1 MGPERL
7 DLDDRGDDESL
18 FFSFTSI
25 EVATDHFSEENK
37 LGQGGFGPVYK
48 GKLVNGLEIAVKRL
62 NRMSGHGIQQFK
74 NEVKVIS
81 KLQHRNLVRLLGSCI
96 EKEERLL
103 VYEYLPN
110 NSLDSVLFDAA
121 KRNILDWKRRK
132 KIIEGVAQ
140 GLLYLHKYSRL
151 KIIHRDLKTS
161 NVLLD
166 ADLNPKISDFGT
178 ARIFGENEMR
188 GSTLNI
194 VGTYGY
200 MSPEYAMDGIYSE
213 KSDVFSFGVM
223 ILEIITGK
231 KNTSFYDS
239 DRHLNLIGHVWD
251 LWTEGRISEITDSC
265 LDETISTSEAL
276 KYVHVGLLCVQEK
289 AADRP
294 TMSDV
299 VSMLLKESM
308 ALATP
313 KRPAFAEIMT
323 LNNTKLPQNPESCSL
338 NEVTISD
345 VQVFSFI
352 HLVIFWPSGAQNSKQ
367 DYLDV
372 HNAARAQVGVGPIAW
387 DDTVA
392 GYAHDV
398 ANYTKKDCN
407 LRRSGGPYGENLA
420 EGSGD
425 LTARDA
431 VNLWLTEKQ
440 FYDYNSN
447 TCAQGQACSHYTQAA
462 ASGPSRAPAP
472 GSPPLPAGPPSG
484 RKKSKNLRVKLS
496 VVGAAVATVLAALAV
511 LFWCCKLR
519 NRKGNLRKF
528 MGPERPD
535 LDDKGDDESLFFSFT
550 SIEVAT
556 DYFSDENKLGQ
567 GGFGPVFKG
576 KLVNGLEVA
585 VKRLNRMSGHGIEQF
600 KNEVKVISKL
610 QHRNLVRL
618 LGSCIEK
625 EERLLVYE
633 YLPNNSLDSVLFDA
647 AKRNILDWKGRLKI
661 IEGVGQGLL
670 YLHKYSRLKIIH
682 RDLKTSNVLLDADL
696 NPKISDFGTARIFG
710 ENEMRGST
718 MNIVGTYGY
727 VSPEYAM
734 DGVYSEKSDV
744 FSFGVMILEIIS
756 GKKNTS
762 FYDADRHLNLIGH
775 VWDLWTEGR
784 ISEIT
789 DSCLDET
796 VSTREALKYVH
807 VGLLCVQEKAADRPT
822 MSDVISMLLKESMAL
837 ATPKRPAFA
846 EIMTLN
852 NTKLPENP
860 EFCSLNEVTIS
871 DVQGR

>member
-1 MGPERL
+1 MKETRPST
-7 DLDDRGDDESL
+7 DDKAGLRIDE
-18 FFSFTSI
+18 
-25 EVATDHFSEENK
+25 
-37 LGQGGFGPVYK
+37 
-48 GKLVNGLEIAVKRL
+48 
-62 NRMSGHGIQQFK
+62 
-74 NEVKVIS
+74 
-81 KLQHRNLVRLLGSCI
+81 
-96 EKEERLL
+96 
-103 VYEYLPN
+103 
-110 NSLDSVLFDAA
+110 
-121 KRNILDWKRRK
+121 
-132 KIIEGVAQ
+132 
-140 GLLYLHKYSRL
+140 
-151 KIIHRDLKTS
+151 
-161 NVLLD
+161 
-166 ADLNPKISDFGT
+166 
-178 ARIFGENEMR
+178 
-188 GSTLNI
+188 
-194 VGTYGY
+194 
-200 MSPEYAMDGIYSE
+200 
-213 KSDVFSFGVM
+213 
-223 ILEIITGK
+223 
-231 KNTSFYDS
+231 
-239 DRHLNLIGHVWD
+239 
-251 LWTEGRISEITDSC
+251 
-265 LDETISTSEAL
+265 
-276 KYVHVGLLCVQEK
+276 
-289 AADRP
+289 
-294 TMSDV
+294 
-299 VSMLLKESM
+299 
-308 ALATP
+308 
-313 KRPAFAEIMT
+313 
-323 LNNTKLPQNPESCSL
+323 
-338 NEVTISD
+338 
-345 VQVFSFI
+345 
-352 HLVIFWPSGAQNSKQ
+352 
-367 DYLDV
+367 
-372 HNAARAQVGVGPIAW
+372 
-387 DDTVA
+387 
-392 GYAHDV
+392 
-398 ANYTKKDCN
+398 
-407 LRRSGGPYGENLA
+407 
-420 EGSGD
+420 
-425 LTARDA
+425 
-431 VNLWLTEKQ
+431 
-440 FYDYNSN
+440 
-447 TCAQGQACSHYTQAA
+447 AA

-567 GGFGPVFKG
+567 GGFGPVFKS
-576 KLVNGLEVA
+576 KKPIYLLNLNVNTWF
-585 VKRLNRMSGHGIEQF
+585 R
-600 KNEVKVISKL
+600 L

-633 YLPNNSLDSVLFDA
+633 YLPNNSLDSVLFGMYA

>member
-1 MGPERL
+1 MSGHGIEQFKNEVKVISKLQHRNLVRLLGSCIEKEERLLVYEYLPNNSLDSVLFDAAKRNILDWKGRLKIIEGVAQGLLYLHKYSRLKIIHRDLKTSNVLLDADLNPKISDFGTARIFGENEMRGSTMNIVGTYGYMSPEYAMDGIYSEKSDVFSFGVMILEIITGKKNTSFYDSDRHLNLIGHVWDLWTEGRISEITDSCLDETVSTREALKYVHVGLLCVQEKAADRPTMSDVVSLLLKESMALATPKRPAFAEIMTLNNTKLPQNPEFCSLNEVTISDVQGDAKGAYVGEGVEFSSDYLDVHNAARAQVGVGPIAWDDTVADYAHDYAYQIITYCNWTRSGGPYGENLAEGSGDFTAGDAVNQWVSARQYYDYDSNACAPETEECGNYTQVVWNSSVGCCFWPFSCSHIWLSFISCWPITCSRPWFSFISCWPFTSPAPGSPSFPVGPSRAPAPVSPSLPAGPPSGRKKSKNLRVKLYVVGAAIATFLAALGLLFGCCKLRKRKGNLRKFMGPERL

-345 VQVFSFI
+345 VQ
-352 HLVIFWPSGAQNSKQ
+352 
-367 DYLDV
+367 
-372 HNAARAQVGVGPIAW
+372 
-387 DDTVA
+387 
-392 GYAHDV
+392 
-398 ANYTKKDCN
+398 
-407 LRRSGGPYGENLA
+407 
-420 EGSGD
+420 
-425 LTARDA
+425 
-431 VNLWLTEKQ
+431 
-440 FYDYNSN
+440 
-447 TCAQGQACSHYTQAA
+447 
-462 ASGPSRAPAP
+462 
-472 GSPPLPAGPPSG
+472 G
-484 RKKSKNLRVKLS
+484 R
-496 VVGAAVATVLAALAV
+496 
-511 LFWCCKLR
+511 
-519 NRKGNLRKF
+519 
-528 MGPERPD
+528 
-535 LDDKGDDESLFFSFT
+535 
-550 SIEVAT
+550 
-556 DYFSDENKLGQ
+556 
-567 GGFGPVFKG
+567 
-576 KLVNGLEVA
+576 
-585 VKRLNRMSGHGIEQF
+585 
-600 KNEVKVISKL
+600 
-610 QHRNLVRL
+610 
-618 LGSCIEK
+618 
-625 EERLLVYE
+625 
-633 YLPNNSLDSVLFDA
+633 
-647 AKRNILDWKGRLKI
+647 
-661 IEGVGQGLL
+661 
-670 YLHKYSRLKIIH
+670 
-682 RDLKTSNVLLDADL
+682 
-696 NPKISDFGTARIFG
+696 
-710 ENEMRGST
+710 
-718 MNIVGTYGY
+718 
-727 VSPEYAM
+727 
-734 DGVYSEKSDV
+734 
-744 FSFGVMILEIIS
+744 
-756 GKKNTS
+756 
-762 FYDADRHLNLIGH
+762 
-775 VWDLWTEGR
+775 
-784 ISEIT
+784 
-789 DSCLDET
+789 
-796 VSTREALKYVH
+796 
-807 VGLLCVQEKAADRPT
+807 
-822 MSDVISMLLKESMAL
+822 
-837 ATPKRPAFA
+837 
-846 EIMTLN
+846 
-852 NTKLPENP
+852 
-860 EFCSLNEVTIS
+860 
-871 DVQGR
+871 